1 MSRGLDM
8 DIKETLKEVI
18 AGKKGG
24 QSIDEG
30 LSLDRSSLLELART
44 IKEETRSTCR

>member
-1 MSRGLDM
+1 M

-18 AGKKGG
+18 AGKKGVDF
-24 QSIDEG
+24 IHEA